1 MSQTLTDLD
10 LDRILSNDTSDKSSA
25 PWSRDEDDQ
34 LLRELYAL
42 MGDIPKDPKPVE
54 KKAPEPPAAKPA
66 EKAVPEPP
74 VKAEKPKPAEPKPAP
89 EPEKPKP
96 VPEPE
101 KPKPA
106 PEPAPQPLTE
116 RTPEPAPLAEPE
128 APEFFAPTR
137 ARVEEEPDELPT
149 ERSAPGWL
157 KGTFLFL
164 ISLLLCGMTLY
175 AVAADV
181 LGPLF

>member
-66 EKAVPEPP
+66 EKAVPQPP
-74 VKAEKPKPAEPKPAP
+74 VKAEKPKPAPQ
-89 EPEKPKP
+89 
-96 VPEPE
+96 PE

-106 PEPAPQPLTE
+106 PQPEKPKPAPQPEKPKPAPQPAPQPLTE
-116 RTPEPAPLAEPE
+116 PDEPDY
-128 APEFFAPTR
+128 FAPPRVR
-137 ARVEEEPDELPT
+137 ADGEEADELPT